1 VVVRTQIYLSPSQH
15 RALKREAKAAGI
27 SMTEL
32 VRRIV
37 AERVEGRQPVRAHD
51 KEAIMRFVGL
61 GDGGAGNASEDHDRA
76 LDEALRAG
84 DLR

>member
-1 VVVRTQIYLSPSQH
+1 MVRTQIYLSASQH
-15 RALKREAKAAGI
+15 RALKREAKAVGI

-32 VRRIV
+32 VRQIV
-37 AERVEGRQPVRAHD
+37 ADRVEGRQSVRVHD

-61 GDGGAGNASEDHDRA
+61 GDSGVSTTSEDHDRA
-76 LDEALRAG
+76 LDESFRAG

>member
-1 VVVRTQIYLSPSQH
+1 MVRTQIYLSSSQH

-32 VRRIV
+32 VRQIV
-37 AERVEGRQPVRAHD
+37 AERIEGRQLVRVHD
-51 KEAIMRFVGL
+51 KEAIMRFIGL
-61 GDGGAGNASEDHDRA
+61 GDGGAGSTSEDHDRA
-76 LDEALRAG
+76 LDDAFRAG

>member
-1 VVVRTQIYLSPSQH
+1 MVRTQIYLSPSQH
-15 RALKREAKAAGI
+15 RALKREAKATGV

-32 VRRIV
+32 VRQIV
-37 AERVEGRQPVRAHD
+37 AERVEGRQAVRVHE

-61 GDGGAGNASEDHDRA
+61 GDSGTNDTSAQHDAA
-76 LDEALRAG
+76 LDEAFRAG

>member
-1 VVVRTQIYLSPSQH
+1 MIRTQIYLSPAQH

-32 VRRIV
+32 VRQIV
-37 AERVEGRQPVRAHD
+37 TDRVQGRQQIQVQD

-61 GDGGAGNASEDHDRA
+61 GDSGTSNTSEEHDGAM
-76 LDEALRAG
+76 DEAFRAG
-84 DLR
+84 HLR

>member
-1 VVVRTQIYLSPSQH
+1 MVRTQIYLSPSQH
-15 RALKREAKAAGI
+15 RALKREAKAAGV

-37 AERVEGRQPVRAHD
+37 AERIEGRPLVRVHD
-51 KEAIMRFVGL
+51 KEAVMRFVGL
-61 GDGGAGNASEDHDRA
+61 GDSVTGNASEEHDRA
-76 LDEALRAG
+76 LDEAFRAG

>member
-1 VVVRTQIYLSPSQH
+1 MVRTQIYLSASLH
-15 RALKREAKAAGI
+15 KALKREAKLAGV

-32 VRRIV
+32 VRQIV
-37 AERVEGRQPVRAHD
+37 AERVQGRQRVEVHD

-61 GDGGAGNASEDHDRA
+61 GNSGAGSTSEDHDQA
-76 LDEALRAG
+76 LDEAFRAR

>member
-1 VVVRTQIYLSPSQH
+1 MVRTQVYLTLAQH

-32 VRRIV
+32 VRQIV
-37 AERVEGRQPVRAHD
+37 AERVEGRRLVRVHD

-61 GDGGAGNASEDHDRA
+61 GNSGPSNTAEEHDRA
-76 LDEALRAG
+76 LDEAFRAG

>member
-1 VVVRTQIYLSPSQH
+1 MVRTQIYLFPAQH
-15 RALKREAKAAGI
+15 RALKRAAKSAGI

-37 AERVEGRQPVRAHD
+37 AERIEGQPHVRARD
-51 KEAIMRFVGL
+51 KEAIVRFIGL
-61 GDGGAGNASEDHDRA
+61 GDGGTSSASEDHDNA
-76 LDEALRAG
+76 LDEAFRAG

>member
-1 VVVRTQIYLSPSQH
+1 MVRTQIYLSPSQH

-32 VRRIV
+32 IRQIV
-37 AERVEGRQPVRAHD
+37 AERIEGRQRVHD
-51 KEAIMRFVGL
+51 KEAVMRFIGL
-61 GDGGAGNASEDHDRA
+61 GDGGMSSTSEDHDSA
-76 LDEALRAG
+76 VDEAFRAG

>member
-1 VVVRTQIYLSPSQH
+1 MVRTQIYLSQSQH

-32 VRRIV
+32 VRQIV
-37 AERVEGRQPVRAHD
+37 AERVEGRRPVHVHD
-51 KEAIMRFVGL
+51 KEAIMRFIGL
-61 GDGGAGNASEDHDRA
+61 GDSGAGSTSEDHDHA
-76 LDEALRAG
+76 LDEAFRAG

>member
-1 VVVRTQIYLSPSQH
+1 MVRTQIYLSKSQH
-15 RALKREAKAAGI
+15 RALKREAKAAGV

-37 AERVEGRQPVRAHD
+37 AERVEGRQRVPVHG
-51 KEAIMRFVGL
+51 KEAILRFIGL
-61 GDGGAGNASEDHDRA
+61 GDSGTSSTSEDHDRA
-76 LDEALRAG
+76 LDEAFRAG

>member
-1 VVVRTQIYLSPSQH
+1 MVRTQIYLSASQH
-15 RALKREAKAAGI
+15 RALKREAKAAGV

-32 VRRIV
+32 VRQIV
-37 AERVEGRQPVRAHD
+37 ADRIEGRGRVHVHD

-61 GDGGAGNASEDHDRA
+61 GDSGAGDASENHDRA
-76 LDEALRAG
+76 LDEAFRGG

>member
-1 VVVRTQIYLSPSQH
+1 MVRTQIYLSPAQH
-15 RALKREAKAAGI
+15 RALKREAKAAGV

-32 VRRIV
+32 VRRILT
-37 AERVEGRQPVRAHD
+37 ERVEGRQSVRIHD

-61 GDGGAGNASEDHDRA
+61 GDSGPGQASEDHDNT
-76 LDEALRAG
+76 LDEAFRAG

>member
-1 VVVRTQIYLSPSQH
+1 MVRTQIYLSRSQH
-15 RALKREAKAAGI
+15 RALKREAKSAGI

-37 AERVEGRQPVRAHD
+37 AERIEGDQRVRVHD
-51 KEAIMRFVGL
+51 KEAVMRFIDL
-61 GDGGAGNASEDHDRA
+61 GNSGVTNTSEEHDST
-76 LDEALRAG
+76 LDEAFRAG

>member
-1 VVVRTQIYLSPSQH
+1 MVRTQIYLSPTQH

-37 AERVEGRQPVRAHD
+37 AERVEGRQPVRVHD

-61 GDGGAGNASEDHDRA
+61 GDGGTSRTSEDHDST
-76 LDEALRAG
+76 LDEAFRAG

>member
-1 VVVRTQIYLSPSQH
+1 MVRTQVYLSVAQH
-15 RALKREAKAAGI
+15 RALKREAKASGI

-32 VRRIV
+32 VRQIV
-37 AERVEGRQPVRAHD
+37 ADRVEGHRQVRVHA

-61 GDGGAGNASEDHDRA
+61 GDSGISGTSENHDAA
-76 LDEALRAG
+76 LDEAFRAG

>member
-1 VVVRTQIYLSPSQH
+1 MIRTQVYLSRSQH

-32 VRRIV
+32 VRQIV
-37 AERVEGRQPVRAHD
+37 AEKIEGRPRVHVHD
-51 KEAIMRFVGL
+51 KEAVLRFIDL
-61 GDGGAGNASEDHDRA
+61 GDSGVSDTSEDHDRA
-76 LDEALRAG
+76 LDEAFRAG